1 MAPPPVSLLQQ
12 ALEQALHSTGREH
25 SRAWLLLLRLLL
37 SVPIP
42 AALTTLRSLCTPIL
56 PLNLGLETASL
67 SYTSSVAEQAG
78 VSRNT
83 LEGEFT

>member
-1 MAPPPVSLLQQ
+1 MA
-12 ALEQALHSTGREH
+12 
-25 SRAWLLLLRLLL
+25 LLRLLL

-42 AALTTLRSLCTPIL
+42 AALTTLRLLCTPIL
-56 PLNLGLETASL
+56 PLNLDLETASL
-67 SYTSSVAEQAG
+67 SYTSVAEQAG